1 MAESFAKKEKEKKKA
16 RKKLEKEEKS
26 AERKANSDKGKSLE
40 EMTAYLDEDGNLT
53 DIAPD
58 KQVKRKFN
66 SNDFVQG
73 SNMETEKSEYTGI
86 VSMFFTDKAYGFIT
100 EDNTRVSVFVHQNN
114 MEGAIQQNDAVTYKK
129 EKTLKG
135 FQAVQVRKR

>member
-26 AERKANSDKGKSLE
+26 AERKANNDKGKSLE
-40 EMTAYLDEDGNLT
+40 EMIAYLDEDGNLT
-53 DIAPD
+53 DIPPD

-66 SNDFVQG
+66 SADLKQG
-73 SNMETEKSEYTGI
+73 SNVDTEKSEYTGI
-86 VSMFFTDKAYGFIT
+86 LSMFFTDKAYGFIT
-100 EDNTRVSVFVHQNN
+100 EETTRASVFVHQNN
-114 MEGAIQQNDAVTYKK
+114 MEGAIQQNDSVTFKK

>member
-26 AERKANSDKGKSLE
+26 AERKANNDKGKSLE
-40 EMTAYLDEDGNLT
+40 EMIAYLDEDGNLT
-53 DIAPD
+53 DIPPD

-66 SNDFVQG
+66 PNDSAQG
-73 SNMETEKSEYTGI
+73 SNTETEKSEYTGI

-100 EDNTRVSVFVHQNN
+100 EDGTRASVFVHQNN
-114 MEGAIQQNDAVTYKK
+114 MEGAIQQNDAVTFKK
-129 EKTLKG
+129 EKTQKG
-135 FQAVQVRKR
+135 YQAIQVRKR